1 MVTDVPGIVGI
12 VNLSILL
19 KRLQLLLY
27 SLNKYIPSFFTNS
40 GSENSWKYDCKQVRI
55 QDFEMGGEFL

>member
-1 MVTDVPGIVGI
+1 MTVRVHHVHGK

-27 SLNKYIPSFFTNS
+27 SLNKYLSSFLTNS
-40 GSENSWKYDCKQVRI
+40 GSENSWKYDCKSLIVFYFAIFQ
-55 QDFEMGGEFL
+55 QM